1 MSASRIW
8 VGGYTEDLNG
18 NAEGVGLLKVLP
30 DGSLEDHGLAA
41 ASASPSALA
50 RSGDVLYSVN
60 EGSPSVSAFRIDGDE
75 LRFLGTQDAAGGLPC
90 AVTVL
95 GSRSLLVAACYE
107 NGVVDVHP
115 LSADGAIIKTSQSLR
130 GEGTGTRINQ
140 DGPHAHDVVQIDA
153 TTVLTTDLGTD
164 HVYVHSL
171 DSEGLTRVASVTFPA
186 GSGPR
191 DLLHFSPD
199 TVWVLAEL
207 SNEVFVLHRDENGFR
222 VVSRTALP
230 GAEDGDHAAAL
241 AVSDDGRFAYAGLR
255 GSDRIAVLAVGADGA
270 ELTPITHIGSGG
282 GWPRH
287 LVVDGPFVRVA
298 NQLTNEVV
306 SFRIGEDGVP
316 VKSSSI
322 SVPSPTYLLLD

>member
-1 MSASRIW
+1 VSASRIW
-8 VGGYTEDLNG
+8 VGGYTADLSG
-18 NAEGVGLLKVLP
+18 MAEGIGLLKVLP

-41 ASASPSALA
+41 ASDSPSALA
-50 RSGDVLYSVN
+50 RSGDVLYAAN
-60 EGSPSVSAFRIDGDE
+60 EGAPGVSAFRIDADE

-90 AVTVL
+90 SLAVL
-95 GSRSLLVAACYE
+95 DNRSMLVAACYE

-115 LSADGAIIKTSQSLR
+115 LSPDGAILKTSQSLH
-130 GEGTGTRINQ
+130 GEGRGTRINQ

-171 DSEGLTRVASVTFPA
+171 GSEGLTRTASVTLPT

-199 TVWVLAEL
+199 TVWVLTEL
-207 SNEVFVLHRDENGFR
+207 SAEIFVLRRGPDGFAI
-222 VVSRTALP
+222 VSQIGLP
-230 GAEDGDHAAAL
+230 GAEEGDHAAAL

-255 GSDRIAVLAVGADGA
+255 GSDRIAVLEVGFDGG
-270 ELTPITHIGSGG
+270 ELTPINWVDCGG

-298 NQLTNEVV
+298 NQLTNSVV
-306 SFRIGEDGVP
+306 SFRIGDDGMP
-316 VKSSSI
+316 VKSSSVT
-322 SVPSPTYLLLD
+322 VPSPNYLLLD